1 LPYRTVH
8 DAEIRAG
15 DLRARY
21 DVIVLP
27 DVSASS
33 IVEGRRPGT
42 VPSEYAGGL
51 GDAGTGAIRA
61 FVRAGGTLVCI
72 DSSSEFAIEELGLP
86 IQDVRPTGREQR
98 SGDAFYAP
106 GSILAIEIDP
116 HHPVGYGMP
125 ERTIAYYSHSPLFE
139 VHEDARDVTIV
150 ARYPEAGQLLSGY
163 ALHPEYLSGKA
174 ALVEARYG
182 SGRAVLFGFRPQ
194 YRGQPHETFK
204 ILFNAIYS
212 GAAHE
217 PQRLEF

>member
-1 LPYRTVH
+1 LH
-8 DAEIRAG
+8 DTDIRAG

-27 DVSASS
+27 DVSANS
-33 IVEGRRPGT
+33 IVEGRRLGT

-51 GDAGTGAIRA
+51 GDAGTAAIRA

-86 IQDVRPTGREQR
+86 IQDVRPTGSEQR
-98 SGDAFYAP
+98 SGNAFYAP
-106 GSILAIEIDP
+106 GSILAIEIDTD
-116 HHPVGYGMP
+116 HPVGYGMP
-125 ERTIAYYSHSPLFE
+125 EETVAYYSHSPIFE
-139 VHEDARDVTIV
+139 VEEDARNVTVV

-163 ALHPEYLSGKA
+163 ALHPEYLNGKA

-182 SGRAVLFGFRPQ
+182 SGRVVVFGFRPQ

-204 ILFNAIYS
+204 ILFNAIYR
-212 GAAHE
+212 GAFGRPE
-217 PQRLEF
+217 ELEF